1 MKNYIMVADQGT
13 TGSRAMIVNR
23 GGEIIEK
30 AYSEFPQIYPRPG
43 WVEHDPESI
52 WTTTEQVMKKV
63 IKTSGISPNDIQ
75 GIGITNQRETTL
87 LWDKKTLKPVHNAIV
102 WQCRRST
109 QICDELKK
117 QGYLSFF
124 QKRTGLVLDAY
135 FSATKLKWLFDKYP
149 EIWKRAKAGKIAF
162 GTIDSWL
169 IAKLTHGKVHIT
181 DYTNASRTLMF
192 NIHEKK
198 WDTEIL
204 KILDIPYEVLPR
216 ITSSASV
223 VGQTHPEIFG
233 TAIPIAGIA
242 GDQQAALFG
251 QGCFY
256 KGQAKNTY
264 GTGCFLLMN
273 MADTKLEPQEG
284 LLLTIA
290 CDEEGSPC
298 YCLEGSIF
306 TAGAVI
312 QWLRDEMKIIHDA
325 TESQKL
331 AEKVEDTHG
340 VYLVPAFSG
349 LGAPYWDM
357 HARGAILGITRG
369 ANCAHIVRAALE
381 GIAYQVKDLI
391 ITFEKSTN
399 LKFEKL
405 RVDGGASKN
414 DFLMQFQADIV
425 GCIIDRSQHIEST
438 GMGAAFLAG
447 IATEFWSP
455 GSEIARMRKS
465 EKVFKP
471 RINGAKRQALY
482 RGWLDAVERVRSPRK
497 SLSGDSAT

>member
-1 MKNYIMVADQGT
+1 MGKYIMVADQGT
-13 TGSRAMIVNR
+13 TGSRAMIVNKS
-23 GGEIIEK
+23 GEIVEM

-43 WVEHDPESI
+43 WVEHDPEVI
-52 WTTTEQVMKKV
+52 WTTTEQVMKGV
-63 IKTSGISPNDIQ
+63 IEGSGINPNEIQ

-117 QGYLSFF
+117 QGHMPLF
-124 QKRTGLVLDAY
+124 QERTGLVLDAY
-135 FSATKLKWLFDKYP
+135 FSGTKLKWLFDQYP
-149 EIWKRAKAGKIAF
+149 EIGKRAKAGEIAF

-198 WDTEIL
+198 WDSEIL
-204 KILDIPYEVLPR
+204 RILDIPDEVLPQ

-223 VGQTHPEIFG
+223 VGVTHPQIFG
-233 TAIPIAGIA
+233 TSIPIAGIA

-256 KGQAKNTY
+256 RGQAKNTY

-273 MADTKLEPQEG
+273 LADTKIEPKDG

-290 CDEEGSPC
+290 CDEGGNPC

-306 TAGAVI
+306 TAGAAV
-312 QWLRDEMKIIHDA
+312 QWLRDEIRLIQDA
-325 TESQKL
+325 AESQKL
-331 AEKVEDTHG
+331 AEEVEDTHG

-369 ANCAHIVRAALE
+369 ANRAHIVRAALE
-381 GIAYQVKDLI
+381 GIAYQVKDLMT
-391 ITFEKSTN
+391 TFEDSTVM
-399 LKFEKL
+399 KFEKL

-425 GCIIDRSQHIEST
+425 GCTIDRSRYIEST

-455 GSEIARMRKS
+455 GSEIGGLRRS

-471 RINGAKRQALY
+471 RIDEAKRQALY
-482 RGWLDAVERVRSPRK
+482 DGWLDAVERVK
-497 SLSGDSAT
+497 SSQIKV

>member
-13 TGSRAMIVNR
+13 TGSRAMIVDSS
-23 GGEIIEK
+23 GKVVEK
-30 AYSEFPQIYPRPG
+30 AYSEFPQIYPKPG
-43 WVEHDPESI
+43 WVEHDPEVI
-52 WTTTEQVMKKV
+52 WTTTEQVMKRVLKRSQ
-63 IKTSGISPNDIQ
+63 IEPDAIQ
-75 GIGITNQRETTL
+75 GIGITNQRETTV

-102 WQCRRST
+102 WQCRRSAHL
-109 QICDELKK
+109 CEELKG
-117 QGYLSFF
+117 QGYLPFF
-124 QKRTGLVLDAY
+124 QQRTGLVLDAY
-135 FSATKLKWLFDKYP
+135 FSGTKLKWLFDQYP
-149 EIWKRAKAGKIAF
+149 EIRKRAKAGEIAF
-162 GTIDSWL
+162 GTVDSWL

-192 NIHEKK
+192 NIHKK
-198 WDTEIL
+198 EWDTEIL
-204 KILDIPYEVLPR
+204 KILDIPEEVLPQ
-216 ITSSASV
+216 ITSSACV
-223 VGQTHPEIFG
+223 VGQTQPEIFG
-233 TAIPIAGIA
+233 AAIPIAGIA

-273 MADTKLEPQEG
+273 IADNKLEPQGG

-290 CDEEGSPC
+290 CDEEGNPC

-306 TAGAVI
+306 TAGAVV
-312 QWLRDEMKIIHDA
+312 QWLRDEMKLIHDA
-325 TESQKL
+325 AESQKL
-331 AEKVEDTHG
+331 AEDVEDTHG

-391 ITFEKSTN
+391 LTFEDATGM
-399 LKFEKL
+399 KFDKL

-425 GCIIDRSQHIEST
+425 GCTIERSQHIEST
-438 GMGAAFLAG
+438 GRGAAYLAG
-447 IATEFWSP
+447 LATEFWPS
-455 GSEIARMRKS
+455 GSEIAGLIKS
-465 EKVFKP
+465 ERVFKP
-471 RINGAKRQALY
+471 RIDKKKRQALY
-482 RGWLDAVERVRSPRK
+482 DGWLDAVKRVKTS
-497 SLSGDSAT
+497 